1 MANKVPYETCEFV
14 PSVKCHLVLKKV
26 AELECVP
33 VVEEECNDFAK
44 EVPYLVG
51 EEECEEVVYD
61 DCFEVS
67 AYILFLGVEHRC
79 FSFRSR
85 SKFLSFFAKGR
96 GSMTN
101 PSFFREDRFPLPD
114 GFQNHNFPSSAGVQK
129 RRRKKA
135 EKDRCSI
142 QGNKKRLTQFLSQG
156 GGEGNSNNKQK
167 KIQTLFARD
176 VEMESSRSSQRLFMC
191 SYLPEI

>member
-1 MANKVPYETCEFV
+1 MSSATWFSRRWLSWSASLSSRRSATTSPKRFPIL
-14 PSVKCHLVLKKV
+14 SVRR
-26 AELECVP
+26 
-33 VVEEECNDFAK
+33 
-44 EVPYLVG
+44 
-51 EEECEEVVYD
+51 
-61 DCFEVS
+61 S
-67 AYILFLGVEHRC
+67 ARRLSTTTALRCLFILFLRVLHRF

-101 PSFFREDRFPLPD
+101 PSFFREDRLPYIVQR
-114 GFQNHNFPSSAGVQK
+114 FTIFPSPAGVQK

-135 EKDRCSI
+135 KKDRYSI
-142 QGNKKRLTQFLSQG
+142 QSNQRKRLTQYLSQG
-156 GGEGNSNNKQK
+156 GGEVNSNNKQK

-191 SYLPEI
+191 RYLPEI

>member
-1 MANKVPYETCEFV
+1 MPHIVANKVPYETCEFV

-67 AYILFLGVEHRC
+67 QQ
-79 FSFRSR
+79 FS
-85 SKFLSFFAKGR
+85 
-96 GSMTN
+96 
-101 PSFFREDRFPLPD
+101 
-114 GFQNHNFPSSAGVQK
+114 
-129 RRRKKA
+129 
-135 EKDRCSI
+135 
-142 QGNKKRLTQFLSQG
+142 
-156 GGEGNSNNKQK
+156 QK
-167 KIQTLFARD
+167 KWQNNFED
-176 VEMESSRSSQRLFMC
+176 KCQRQRTKD
-191 SYLPEI
+191 